1 MVLCKNTQHYN
12 EEGSLI
18 FEDSIVLQ
26 SVFTNARERL
36 EQVGDLQ
43 YDWILSCIVNIR
55 NRMSQRLMIL
65 LKQWTMMKVLGVL
78 RRRRKR
84 RSSVCMTVMRRTRTL
99 SGERITSSS
108 HSAGT
113 SLYICSQYCTYQ
125 CVCSI
130 ILTIIDDEDMHIFCL
145 NMRI

>member
-43 YDWILSCIVNIR
+43 YDWILICIVNIR
-55 NRMSQRLMIL
+55 NLMSQRLMIL

-84 RSSVCMTVMRRTRTL
+84 RSSVCMTVMMHRTRTL
-99 SGERITSSS
+99 RWWKDYTLLS
-108 HSAGT
+108 
-113 SLYICSQYCTYQ
+113 
-125 CVCSI
+125 
-130 ILTIIDDEDMHIFCL
+130 
-145 NMRI
+145 